1 MHPTLAIDYGLKRIG
16 LAISDSNGIIST
28 PLTTLRFTK
37 NRRILELI
45 TDLTELIAEY
55 RVKSILIGVPQEFS
69 DKNHINTVRITDFSN
84 TLKKRIEIPILF
96 WDESYSTSSAKE
108 MVISHGSNFKS
119 NKEKID
125 SIAASIFL
133 QEYLNSKLEKNESN
147 N

>member
-37 NRRILELI
+37 NRKILELI
-45 TDLTELIAEY
+45 TELNQLILEY
-55 RVKSILIGVPQEFS
+55 KVTSILIGVPQEFS
-69 DKNHINTVRITDFSN
+69 DKNHINTIRITDFSN
-84 TLKKRIEIPILF
+84 TLKKRINIPIIF

-108 MVISHGSNFKS
+108 MVISHGSNYKS

-133 QEYLNSKLEKNESN
+133 QEYLNSITKNDEN
-147 N
+147 NN

>member
-1 MHPTLAIDYGLKRIG
+1 MHPTLAIDFGLKRIG

-37 NRRILELI
+37 NRKILELI
-45 TDLTELIAEY
+45 TELTELIAEY

-133 QEYLNSKLEKNESN
+133 QEYLNSKLETNESN

>member
-1 MHPTLAIDYGLKRIG
+1 MHPTLAIDFGLKRIG
-16 LAISDSNGIIST
+16 LAISDSKGIIST

-37 NRRILELI
+37 NRKILELI

-84 TLKKRIEIPILF
+84 TLKKRIKIPILF